1 MAKLH
6 ETPLRDLPPASP
18 LTLGLW
24 TTAAQAARTLLGA
37 GVGEALVLDGGRPLG
52 VVTTRGLARVLCQ
65 DAVQASHLA
74 VRDVMDPVAVSPESD
89 YLPAALRHLLAAP
102 SRRLAVVDAT
112 GRALGMLAPFHV
124 ARLCGSLDELADRSV
139 ASAMARAV
147 VTGAVGEKLS
157 CVLGRMVRMGVGGV
171 VVTENDKPRG
181 MFTARDAVRLLAGGT
196 DIRDVPVEAVM
207 RAPVAVISP
216 QLPLAEG
223 LAGMDGAG
231 AGRLAVTDPAGYL
244 LGLLTWTDVAAAL
257 AHILADAESLRLREQ
272 AERFRDLYDNASQG
286 LFRLDVQGRMVA
298 ANSSLARL
306 FGYRDVADCLRQSRQ
321 AAHPLRLDVPERRN
335 LLVRALSQPE
345 PVAFETRTI
354 RRDGDSRRVYCVMR
368 TVRDSLG
375 SPLLLE
381 GSCADFPVGV
391 PPESMLA
398 AESGYRSIVEHQT
411 ELICRFDPACRL
423 TFVNAAF
430 ARYWGKTPEA
440 CIEEN
445 FQPAIH
451 DEEAAVVSRR
461 IASLCPHRPT
471 TGFEHRVL
479 RPDGRVRW
487 QRWTH
492 RAIFDA
498 EGELVEYQAV
508 GRDITSRKLAQMR
521 LRQQHTI
528 SRAMLEALP
537 LPVYY
542 KDTSGRYNGCNQAF
556 ERLLGIPRGQLIGG
570 SLDGLVRQH
579 AFAAECG
586 QSDAVLLAKG
596 GVQVVETA
604 LPGPVGL
611 RELDIHKT
619 LVIENEG
626 GDAVVRG
633 IVGVVLDVTE
643 QRRAVAAAR
652 EGIVALEAAVACGA
666 AEVEALGR
674 QLAAQTAESGQLAAT
689 LRDRD
694 NFLEAVLAGIQDG
707 VCVLSP
713 DMTVLSANRMLRGM
727 YPGRGELVGQ
737 RCHDVFHGLSAP
749 CQDCPSLRAMATR
762 KLAINVVPKGDP
774 TDTAGW
780 VELFCYPLLDAAG
793 AVTAVVEIVRDVTAG
808 KKLEAE
814 LAAALERAE
823 AASQAKGAFLANMS
837 HEIRTPLNAVLGYV
851 QLMLRDRL
859 EPSQRQRLAVVE
871 ESASTL
877 LSIINDI
884 LDYSKIEAGRLEIK
898 AESFDLPR
906 CLDAVVKEQEV
917 LARDKG
923 LALALELGPD
933 LPGTVRGDG
942 LRLRQ
947 ILRNLVNNAVK
958 YTERG
963 SVVLRASLLERSQS
977 PGSLGQRVGLR
988 FAVVDTGVGIPG
1000 DQLASIFDSFT
1011 QVDGGLTKRQAG
1023 TGLGL
1028 AICRRLAGL
1037 LGGGVFVDS
1046 TPGKGSVFWLECPF
1060 EVLPAAGGRVGF
1072 DPFAAV
1078 RREMPP
1084 SLRILLVEDNRVNRI
1099 FASDLLESR
1108 GHEVVLAEN
1117 GRVALDYL
1125 AAHAVDVV
1133 LMDIQMPVMDGL
1145 AATRAIR
1152 AGHMDIDPG
1161 LPVVGLS
1168 AYAMDQERERFLAAG
1183 FDDYIIKPIDVE
1195 IFFSVVAK
1203 VLARRGRAPV
1213 GGNPCDLARLGGII
1227 DTDALVAQ
1235 YRGKAGLLSRVG
1247 REFVSSVPEQLSA
1260 LGGAMQA
1267 GDLVACERVAHTL
1280 KGNAAMFG
1288 AGTMRDLAAEAE
1300 QAAASGDVAR
1310 VKALAPALTDACQA
1324 VATGLDEFLCRLDPE
1339 ARGVR
1344 PDR

>member
-52 VVTTRGLARVLCQ
+52 VVTTRGLARVLSQ
-65 DAVQASHLA
+65 DAGQATHLA

-157 CVLGRMVRMGVGGV
+157 VVLARMVRMGVGGV

-196 DIRDVPVEAVM
+196 DIRETIVDDVM
-207 RAPVAVISP
+207 RAPVAVVSP
-216 QLPLAEG
+216 QLRLAEG

-244 LGLLTWTDVAAAL
+244 LGLLTWTDVAATL
-257 AHILADAESLRLREQ
+257 AHILADAEALRLREQ
-272 AERFRDLYDNASQG
+272 GERYRDLYDNASQG
-286 LFRLDVQGRMVA
+286 LFRLDVHGRMVA

-321 AAHPLRLDVPERRN
+321 SAHPLRLDVADRRD
-335 LLVRALSQPE
+335 LLVRALSQTE
-345 PVAFETRTI
+345 SVAFETRVL
-354 RRDGDSRRVYCVMR
+354 RRDGGSRRVYCVMR
-368 TVRDSLG
+368 AVRDSLG

-381 GSCADFPVGV
+381 GACADFPVGV

-411 ELICRFDPACRL
+411 ELICRFDPAGRL

-430 ARYWGKTPEA
+430 ARYWGKTSEA
-440 CIEEN
+440 CVEEN

-451 DEEAAVVSRR
+451 DGDAAVVARR
-461 IASLCPHRPT
+461 IASLSPHRPT

-508 GRDITSRKLAQMR
+508 GRDITSRKLAETR
-521 LRQQHTI
+521 LRQQHTL

-537 LPVYY
+537 LPVYF
-542 KDTSGRYNGCNQAF
+542 KDMSGRYTGCNRAF
-556 ERLLGIPRGQLIGG
+556 ERLLGVPRGQFIGG
-570 SLDGLVRQH
+570 SLDTLVKEY
-579 AFAAECG
+579 AFAAQCG
-586 QSDAVLLAKG
+586 QNDETLLEQG
-596 GVQVVETA
+596 GVQVFQTV
-604 LPGPVGL
+604 LPGPAGL
-611 RELDIHKT
+611 RELDIHKAVIQESDAAGT
-619 LVIENEG
+619 LG
-626 GDAVVRG
+626 LG
-633 IVGVVLDVTE
+633 IVGVVLDVTG
-643 QRRAVAAAR
+643 RRQA
-652 EGIVALEAAVACGA
+652 EAATSRTMQELETTLASRS
-666 AEVEALGR
+666 AELGRLSR
-674 QLAAQTAESGQLAAT
+674 QLAAETAAGQRLDAI
-689 LRDRD
+689 LRDREQYI
-694 NFLEAVLAGIQDG
+694 EAVLSGVQDG
-707 VCVLSP
+707 VSVLSP
-713 DMTVLSANRMLRGM
+713 DMVVLSANRALRGM
-727 YPGRGELVGQ
+727 YAARGDLVGQ
-737 RCHDVFHGLSAP
+737 RCHEVYHGLDAP

-762 KLAINVVPKGDP
+762 KLAIGVVPKDDP
-774 TDTAGW
+774 TDAAGW
-780 VELFCYPLLDAAG
+780 VELFCSPLLDEAG

-859 EPSQRQRLAVVE
+859 EARQRERLAVVE

-884 LDYSKIEAGRLEIK
+884 LDYSKIEAGRLELK
-898 AESFDLPR
+898 TESFELAR
-906 CLDAVVKEQEV
+906 CLDAVIKEQDV

-923 LALALELGPD
+923 LTLTLEMSPD
-933 LPGTVRGDG
+933 LPGNVRGDG

-963 SVVLRASLLERSQS
+963 NVVLRASVLERTPV
-977 PGSLGQRVGLR
+977 PGGFGERVGLR

-1000 DQLASIFDSFT
+1000 DQLATIFDSFT
-1011 QVDGGLTKRQAG
+1011 QIDGGLTKRQAG

-1037 LGGGVFVDS
+1037 MGGGVFVDS
-1046 TPGKGSVFWLECPF
+1046 MAGKGSVFWLECPF
-1060 EVLPAAGGRVGF
+1060 EALPSAGGRARF
-1072 DPFAAV
+1072 DPSAGT

-1117 GRVALDYL
+1117 GRVALEYL

-1213 GGNPCDLARLGGII
+1213 GGHPCDLARVGVAI
-1227 DTDALVAQ
+1227 DADALVTQ

-1247 REFVSSVPEQLSA
+1247 REFISSVPEQLSA
-1260 LGGAMQA
+1260 LGEAMRE
-1267 GDLVACERVAHTL
+1267 GDLSACERVAHTL

-1288 AGTMRDLAAEAE
+1288 AGAMRALAAEAE
-1300 QAAASGDVAR
+1300 QAAASGDVQR

-1324 VATGLDEFLCRLDPE
+1324 VVVDMDNFLCRLDS
-1339 ARGVR
+1339 
-1344 PDR
+1344 

>member
-6 ETPLRDLPPASP
+6 ETPLRDLPPATL

-24 TTAAQAARTLLGA
+24 TTAAQAAEALLGA

-52 VVTTRGLARVLCQ
+52 VVTTRGLARVLCRNP
-65 DAVQASHLA
+65 VQATHLA
-74 VRDVMDPVAVSPESD
+74 VRDVMDPVAVSPASD
-89 YLPAALRHLLAAP
+89 FLPAALRHLLAAP

-112 GRALGMLAPFHV
+112 GRALGMLAPYHV
-124 ARLCGSLDELADRSV
+124 ARLCGANDELADRTV
-139 ASAMARAV
+139 ASVMARSV
-147 VTGAVGEKLS
+147 VTGAVGEKLTA
-157 CVLGRMVRMGVGGV
+157 VLGRMVRMGVGGV
-171 VVTENDKPRG
+171 VVTEDDKPRG

-196 DIRDVPVEAVM
+196 VVEDVLVDAVM
-207 RAPVAVISP
+207 RAPVAVVSP
-216 QLPLAEG
+216 QLRLAEG

-257 AHILADAESLRLREQ
+257 AHILADAEATRLREQ
-272 AERFRDLYDNASQG
+272 AERYRDLYDSASQG
-286 LFRLDVQGRMVA
+286 LFRLDLKGRLVA
-298 ANSSLARL
+298 ANTTLARL

-321 AAHPLRLDVPERRN
+321 SAHPLRLDGPERRET
-335 LLVRALSQPE
+335 LVRALSQPDA
-345 PVAFETRTI
+345 VAFETQALG
-354 RRDGDSRRVYCVMR
+354 RDGSAKRVYCVMR
-368 TVRDSLG
+368 AVRDAVG
-375 SPLLLE
+375 TPTLLE

-391 PPESMLA
+391 PPESLVA
-398 AESGYRSIVEHQT
+398 DETGYRSIVEHQT
-411 ELICRFDPACRL
+411 ELICRFAPSGRL

-430 ARYWGKTPEA
+430 ARYWSKSPEA
-440 CIEEN
+440 CVQEN
-445 FQPAIH
+445 FQPEIH
-451 DEEAAVVSRR
+451 AEDAAVMARR
-461 IASLCPHRPT
+461 IAALCPHRPT

-479 RPDGRVRW
+479 RPDGRIRW

-498 EGELVEYQAV
+498 AGELVEYQAV
-508 GRDITSRKLAQMR
+508 GRDITSRKLAEAR
-521 LRQQHTI
+521 LRQQHDL

-537 LPVYY
+537 LPVFF
-542 KDTSGRYNGCNQAF
+542 KDAAGRYTGCNRAF
-556 ERLLGIPRGQLIGG
+556 ERLLGMPCGQSPGG
-570 SLDGLVRQH
+570 SLDALVSQFD
-579 AFAAECG
+579 FARECEEG
-586 QSDAVLLAKG
+586 DQALLARG
-596 GVQVVETA
+596 GGQIVEAVVA
-604 LPGPVGL
+604 GLAGPRTL
-611 RELDIHKT
+611 EMHKT
-619 LVIENEG
+619 VVG
-626 GDAVVRG
+626 QDAGEAGAESG

-643 QRRAVAAAR
+643 RKRVEAAAKR
-652 EGIVALEAAVACGA
+652 VRDELEMSLAART
-666 AEVEALGR
+666 AESSRVSR
-674 QLAAQTAESGQLAAT
+674 QLALETSRREELEEALRSRES
-689 LRDRD
+689 
-694 NFLEAVLAGIQDG
+694 FLDVVLAGIQDG
-707 VCVLSP
+707 VSVLSP
-713 DMTVLSANRMLRGM
+713 DMVVLSANRALRAM
-727 YPGRGELVGQ
+727 YAGRGDLDGQ
-737 RCHDVFHGLSAP
+737 RCHEIYHGLPAP
-749 CQDCPSLRAMATR
+749 CPDCPSLRAMATR
-762 KLAINVVPKGDP
+762 KLAIGVVHKDDP
-774 TDTAGW
+774 ADSSGW
-780 VELFCYPLLDAAG
+780 VELFCYPLLDATG

-859 EPSQRQRLAVVE
+859 EPRQRERLAVVE

-923 LALALELGPD
+923 LRLGLELCAE
-933 LPGTVRGDG
+933 LPKNVRGDG

-958 YTERG
+958 YTEQG
-963 SVVLRASLLERSQS
+963 SVSLRATVLERDPVPGGGGERAVLRFS
-977 PGSLGQRVGLR
+977 
-988 FAVVDTGVGIPG
+988 VVDTGVGIPG
-1000 DQLASIFDSFT
+1000 EQLATIFDSFT

-1037 LGGGVFVDS
+1037 MSGGVFVDS
-1046 TPGKGSVFWLECPF
+1046 VPGKGSVFWLDCPF
-1060 EVLPAAGGRVGF
+1060 ELAPAVGPGVRF
-1072 DPFAAV
+1072 DPFAV
-1078 RREMPP
+1078 PRRELPP

-1108 GHEVVLAEN
+1108 GHEVILAEN
-1117 GRVALDYL
+1117 GRVALEYL

-1195 IFFSVVAK
+1195 LFFTVVAR
-1203 VLARRGRAPV
+1203 VLARRGRPPV
-1213 GGNPCDLARLGGII
+1213 GALPCDAARLGPII
-1227 DTDALVAQ
+1227 DTDALAAL
-1235 YRGKAGLLSRVG
+1235 YRGKVGLLTRVG
-1247 REFVSSVPEQLSA
+1247 REFVSSVPEQLEALSA
-1260 LGGAMQA
+1260 AMGQ
-1267 GDLVACERVAHTL
+1267 GDLAVCERVAHTL

-1288 AGTMRDLAAEAE
+1288 AGAMRTLAAEAE
-1300 QAAASGDVAR
+1300 LAAAAGDVELVR
-1310 VKALAPALTDACQA
+1310 TLAPALTDACQA
-1324 VATGLDEFLCRLDPE
+1324 VATGMGEFLCRLE
-1339 ARGVR
+1339 
-1344 PDR
+1344 